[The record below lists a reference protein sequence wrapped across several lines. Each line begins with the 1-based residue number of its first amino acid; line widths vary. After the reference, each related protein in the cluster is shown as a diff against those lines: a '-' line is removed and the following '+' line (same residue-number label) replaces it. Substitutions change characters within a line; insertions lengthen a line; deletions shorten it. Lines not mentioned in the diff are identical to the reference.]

1 MLIMLTMGIIIKLNY
16 CFADGNLS
24 PAKYILLSA
33 LILPGVVLKQL
44 TTKTSTLSPA
54 FN

>member
-1 MLIMLTMGIIIKLNY
+1 MLTMGIIIKLNY
-16 CFADGNLS
+16 CFVEGNLA

-33 LILPGVVLKQL
+33 LILPGVVL